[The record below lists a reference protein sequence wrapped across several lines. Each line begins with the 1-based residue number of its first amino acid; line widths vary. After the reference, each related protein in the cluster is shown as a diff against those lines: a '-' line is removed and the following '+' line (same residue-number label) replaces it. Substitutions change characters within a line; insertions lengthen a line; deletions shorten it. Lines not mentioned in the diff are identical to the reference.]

1 MITRAGA
8 GPDLFT
14 VPAGT
19 VSLAGGMPALGSL
32 PWAEIAG
39 TTGATLELAGPTVL
53 QYGRPVVGSTLARR
67 IHDLL
72 ALQGA
77 DVPAAELIPT
87 AGSQM
92 GLCVVAAV
100 LGRGAGAVLCET
112 PSYPGALGAFRD
124 RGLEPI
130 AVPADA
136 DGVDPAAIAG
146 LVRRHR
152 PAFLYVNPTFHNPTG
167 RVMPQARRRDLLDA
181 CVAAGL
187 PIVED
192 DPYGLLA
199 FDGHLHTSLLALA
212 GPDGD
217 VIHLGTASK
226 IFAPGL
232 RVGWIAAP
240 AHHRAELAAQ
250 ADLMSLSPSVF
261 AQSVVADFLGGPS
274 WPAQLDVFRRD
285 YRERAEIADGALRS
299 AGADRT
305 WTWEQPR
312 GGFYL
317 WLTPRIG
324 PVDAERVADRA
335 REAGVLVVP
344 GRYFSVD
351 GESDGGLRLCFTGPR
366 RAQLGPAVER
376 LGAVLAEVGA

>member
-1 MITRAGA
+1 MITRTGA

-14 VPAGT
+14 VPPGT
-19 VSLAGGMPALGSL
+19 VSLAGGMPALGTL
-32 PWAEIAG
+32 PWPEIAAA
-39 TTGATLELAGPTVL
+39 TGATLELAGPTVL

-67 IHDLL
+67 IRDLL

-77 DVPAAELIPT
+77 DVDAAELIPT

-100 LGRGAGAVLCET
+100 LGRDADTVLCEA
-112 PSYPGALGAFRD
+112 PSYPGALAAFRD
-124 RGLEPI
+124 RGLEPV

-136 DGVDPAAIAG
+136 DGVDPDAVAG
-146 LVRRHR
+146 LVRRR
-152 PAFLYVNPTFHNPTG
+152 RTAFLYVNPTFHNPTG
-167 RVMPQARRRDLLDA
+167 RVMPQQRRRDLLAA
-181 CVAAGL
+181 CAAVDL
-187 PIVED
+187 PVVED
-192 DPYGLLA
+192 DPYGLLS

-212 GPDGD
+212 GPGGD

-240 AHHRAELAAQ
+240 AHRRSALAAQ

-261 AQSVVADFLGGPS
+261 AQGVVADFLAGPS
-274 WPAQLDVFRRD
+274 WPAQLDVFRRE

-299 AGADRT
+299 AGAERL
-305 WTWEQPR
+305 WRWERPR

-317 WLTPRIG
+317 WLTARAG
-324 PVDAERVADRA
+324 GVDAEAVAERA
-335 REAGVLVVP
+335 RRAGVLVVP
-344 GRYFSVD
+344 GRHFSVA
-351 GESDGGLRLCFTGPR
+351 GESDDGLRLCFTGPR
-366 RAQLGPAVER
+366 RAQLAPAVER
-376 LGAVLAEVGA
+376 LGAVLAEAGA